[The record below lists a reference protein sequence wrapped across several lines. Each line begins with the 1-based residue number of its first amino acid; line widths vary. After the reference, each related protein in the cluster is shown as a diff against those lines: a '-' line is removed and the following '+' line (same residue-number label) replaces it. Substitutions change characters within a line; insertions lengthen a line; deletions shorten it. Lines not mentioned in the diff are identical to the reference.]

1 MGTFPYF
8 LALLSGLTAH
18 LAVAGLV
25 WVVALC
31 LAPFPSRRPLAKQ
44 LAAGMAGTFPGV
56 LLLLLLSVPVVVL
69 ALLLVSGLAKLN
81 LPDAVISFLLLCSI
95 SIPIVASLRGLYVG
109 WRVAWEWAAG
119 RSPGEIIASEWLLG
133 RIWRC
138 LF

>member
-1 MGTFPYF
+1 MGTLPYF

-18 LAVAGLV
+18 LAVAVLV
-25 WVVALC
+25 WVIALC
-31 LAPFPSRRPLAKQ
+31 LAPFPSRRPFAKR
-44 LAAGMAGTFPGV
+44 LAAGMAGTLPGA

-69 ALLLVSGLAKLN
+69 ALLLISGLANLN
-81 LPDAVISFLLLCSI
+81 LPDVVISVLLLCSI
-95 SIPIVASLRGLYVG
+95 SIPVVAWLRGLYVG

-119 RSPGEIIASEWLLG
+119 RSPSEIIASDWLLW